1 MLSLEIR
8 LIQCWWENF
17 KRRISISPCAARIN
31 NNDERWISL
40 TVYQSKSFI
49 SDKSLSDSVENRP
62 FNNKNKWHTSLLP
75 CCSRPCIL
83 KHRARKTNTTKVHTL
98 PIAKTPSKLNKHLSP
113 LSFVSS
119 TDHDR
124 CCHLFRPLDLCT
136 QKHYVIAHVQYNQTQ
151 NSNLTP
157 RVCKQ
162 NYISFYEL
170 IVSLFPVETWAQRK
184 PNIKIWP
191 KSLGFVLEFWY
202 RTSATPQFFIL
213 TVYKYY
219 IVIQMYNYEA
229 KLKTLCF

>member
-1 MLSLEIR
+1 M
-8 LIQCWWENF
+8 
-17 KRRISISPCAARIN
+17 
-31 NNDERWISL
+31 
-40 TVYQSKSFI
+40 
-49 SDKSLSDSVENRP
+49 SDRVENRP
-62 FNNKNKWHTSLLP
+62 LNDENKWHISLLP
-75 CCSRPCIL
+75 CCSCPCML
-83 KHRARKTNTTKVHTL
+83 KHHARITNTTTVHTL
-98 PIAKTPSKLNKHLSP
+98 SIAKTPSKLNKHLSL

-124 CCHLFRPLDLCT
+124 CCNHFRPLDLCT
-136 QKHYVIAHVQYNQTQ
+136 RKHYVIAHVQYNQTQ
-151 NSNLTP
+151 NSNMTP

-184 PNIKIWP
+184 PDIKIWP

-219 IVIQMYNYEA
+219 IVIQMCNYEA